1 MIITMVLPANATNVF
16 KEVVT
21 PKVIEYIQKYIQRKK
36 NYSLYVKPIIDEEY
50 PYITG
55 FEFNIIIKIGKE

>member
-1 MIITMVLPANATNVF
+1 MIITMVLPVNATNVF

-21 PKVIEYIQKYIQRKK
+21 PNVIQYIQKYIQRNN
-36 NYSLYVKPIIDEEY
+36 NYSFYIKPIIDADS

-55 FEFNIIIKIGKE
+55 FEFNITIKLGRS